1 MELLRRNDWTV
12 LFTPLALAAYLAIAV
27 VAVSALRPAAAGVT
41 PAWLAIAAL
50 VLFTLGFAT
59 ILLRGDCEDARVSN
73 AVLAIML
80 LSAFALFCRGP
91 AGLTGILFV
100 LWASVLAVRTQ
111 GWKLLLILSAVNA
124 ALLWLLMQYWGHSL
138 RDALMF
144 LLGFASFQAFA
155 TLVMGMTVRAEH
167 DRDELA
173 RVNIDLLATRSL
185 LAESVR
191 DSERLRLSRELHDIA
206 GHKLTALKLN
216 LSALARDPR
225 WRDEQAVALCAQL
238 ADELLADIRS
248 VVQQLRLHDGIALR
262 DVLQALA
269 APFPKPRVHLE
280 LAEDARVAD
289 LAQAE
294 AVLRT
299 VQEALTN
306 TARHSNAEN
315 LWIVL
320 RQADGALA
328 LDIRDDGRGAGEL
341 VFGNGLS
348 GMRERWQ
355 SLGGVLRV
363 QRGEH
368 GGVRLLATLPERA

>member
-1 MELLRRNDWTV
+1 M
-12 LFTPLALAAYLAIAV
+12 
-27 VAVSALRPAAAGVT
+27 
-41 PAWLAIAAL
+41 
-50 VLFTLGFAT
+50 
-59 ILLRGDCEDARVSN
+59 
-73 AVLAIML
+73 
-80 LSAFALFCRGP
+80 
-91 AGLTGILFV
+91 

-111 GWKLLLILSAVNA
+111 GVLLALILAAVNV
-124 ALLWLLMQYWGHSL
+124 ALLWLLMRYWGHGL
-138 RDALMF
+138 ADALIY
-144 LLGFASFQAFA
+144 LLSFASFQAFA

-173 RVNIDLLATRSL
+173 RVNVDLLATRSL

-238 ADELLADIRS
+238 ADELLADIRG

-262 DVLQALA
+262 ELLQALA
-269 APFPKPRVHLE
+269 APFPRPRVHLE
-280 LAEDARVAD
+280 LADDARVAD
-289 LAQAE
+289 LGQAE
-294 AVLRT
+294 VVLRT

-320 RQADGALA
+320 RQDSGTLA
-328 LDIRDDGRGAGEL
+328 LDIRDDGRGQGEL

-355 SLGGVLRV
+355 SLGGALRAR
-363 QRGEH
+363 RGEH
-368 GGVRLLATLPERA
+368 GGVQLSATLPEPP

>member
-1 MELLRRNDWTV
+1 MDLLRRSDWKE
-12 LFTPLALAAYLAIAV
+12 LFTPLALAAYLAIGV
-27 VAVSALRPAAAGVT
+27 VALAALRPAPVGVA
-41 PAWLAIAAL
+41 PAWLAIVAL
-50 VLFTLGFAT
+50 VVFTLGFAI
-59 ILLRGDCEDARVSN
+59 ILLRGDCEDPRISN
-73 AVLAIML
+73 LVLAIML
-80 LSAFALFCRGP
+80 LAAFAIFCRGP
-91 AGLTGILFV
+91 AGIAGIIFV

-111 GWKLLLILSAVNA
+111 GALLALILAAVNA
-124 ALLWLLMQYWGHSL
+124 ALLWLLVRYWGHDL
-138 RDALMF
+138 GDALMY
-144 LLGFASFQAFA
+144 LLSFASFQAFA

-185 LAESVR
+185 LAESAR

-238 ADELLADIRS
+238 ADELLADIRN
-248 VVQQLRLHDGIALR
+248 VVQQLRLQDGIALGE
-262 DVLQALA
+262 VLQALA

-280 LAEDARVAD
+280 LAKDVRVAGLD
-289 LAQAE
+289 QAE

-306 TARHSNAEN
+306 TARHSNADN

-320 RQADGALA
+320 RQDGGALA
-328 LDIRDDGRGAGEL
+328 LDIRDDGRGQGEL

-348 GMRERWQ
+348 GMRERWLA
-355 SLGGVLRV
+355 LGGALRV
-363 QRGEH
+363 ERAEH
-368 GGVRLLATLPERA
+368 GGVRLLANLPGSA

>member
-1 MELLRRNDWTV
+1 MDLLRRPDWKE
-12 LFTPLALAAYLAIAV
+12 LFSPLALAAYLAIGV
-27 VAVSALRPAAAGVT
+27 VALAALRPAPVGVA
-41 PAWLAIAAL
+41 PAWLAIVAL
-50 VLFTLGFAT
+50 VVFTLGFAT
-59 ILLRGDCEDARVSN
+59 ILLRGDCEDPRISN
-73 AVLAIML
+73 LVLAIML
-80 LSAFALFCRGP
+80 LAAFAIFCRGP
-91 AGLTGILFV
+91 AGIGGIIFV

-111 GWKLLLILSAVNA
+111 GVLLALILAAVNA
-124 ALLWLLMQYWGHSL
+124 ALLWLLMRYWGHAL
-138 RDALMF
+138 ADALIY
-144 LLGFASFQAFA
+144 LLSFASFQAFA

-173 RVNIDLLATRSL
+173 RVNADLLATRSL

-238 ADELLADIRS
+238 ADELLADIRG

-262 DVLQALA
+262 EVLQALA
-269 APFPKPRVHLE
+269 APFPRPRMHLE
-280 LAEDARVAD
+280 LADDARVAD
-289 LAQAE
+289 LGQAE
-294 AVLRT
+294 VVLRT

-320 RQADGALA
+320 RQDSGALA
-328 LDIRDDGRGAGEL
+328 LDIRDDGRGQGEL

-355 SLGGVLRV
+355 SLGGALRAR
-363 QRGEH
+363 RGEH
-368 GGVRLLATLPERA
+368 GGVQLSATLPEPP